1 MTRLPHPVH
10 TLRLGVVTDSEAR
23 GQLLRDLVRAG
34 GHHIAAV
41 FLAPD
46 TAAAHLL
53 AQEGELDVWLLD
65 VDFDQS
71 GSAHLHIWLEQS
83 TLPLVVTDGE
93 TQAPGSAAC
102 VAWLRRLDN
111 KLQQLQG
118 QLNLSAATV
127 RAAPEL
133 WILGAS
139 TGGPQAV
146 REFVDA
152 LPARLGVAFIYAQ
165 HIDAG
170 FEKNLQKMLAASH
183 YPAFIARHGDV
194 LQPDTIAILRSDEW
208 LEVLENGTLRTRSQ
222 GWAGCYRPSIDQVMT
237 NVARYWR
244 GRCGAI
250 IFSGMGDDGARGARH
265 LALQGH
271 PVWVQTPSSCTLAA
285 MPEAVLDS
293 GCVSFSDT
301 PAALARA
308 LAAHIMA
315 RARGPVN

>member
-1 MTRLPHPVH
+1 MSQLPA
-10 TLRLGVVTDSEAR
+10 LRLGVVTDSEAQ
-23 GQLLRDLVRAG
+23 GQLLGDVVRSG

-41 FLAPD
+41 FLAPV
-46 TAAAHLL
+46 TAAAQLL
-53 AQEGELDVWLLD
+53 EQEAGLDVWLLD
-65 VDFDQS
+65 VDFDQPD
-71 GSAHLHIWLEQS
+71 SAHLHSWLEQS

-102 VAWLRRLDN
+102 AAWLRRLDN

-118 QLNLSAATV
+118 QLNLSAAA

-146 REFVDA
+146 REFMDA

-165 HIDAG
+165 HIDPG

-183 YPAFIARHGDV
+183 YPAFIAGHGDV
-194 LQPDTIAILRSDEW
+194 LRSDSIAILRSDEW
-208 LEVLENGTLRTRSQ
+208 LEVLENGTLRARLQS
-222 GWAGCYRPSIDQVMT
+222 WAGCYRPSIDQVMT

-265 LALQGH
+265 MALHGH
-271 PVWVQTPSSCTLAA
+271 PVWVQAPSSCTLAA
-285 MPEAVLDS
+285 MPEAVLGS
-293 GCVSFSDT
+293 GCVSFSGA

-315 RARGPVN
+315 RASAARGPVN